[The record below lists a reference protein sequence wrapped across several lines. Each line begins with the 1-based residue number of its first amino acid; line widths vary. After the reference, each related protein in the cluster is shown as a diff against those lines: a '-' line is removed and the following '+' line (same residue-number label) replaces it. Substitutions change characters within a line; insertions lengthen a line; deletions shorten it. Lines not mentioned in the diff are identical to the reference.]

1 MARNRIIY
9 QSQALFIAPN
19 STKFHLQSGSATSPD
34 AHGAGGAVGKGW
46 TGVTGFGAENAGNSE
61 VYRSLVTPLERIQSA
76 NFNFAINRTDVNE
89 FGKLARLDSIVME
102 SPTVGLDFNYYLTD
116 GGNERKLGFNIPTS
130 ALNGTDG
137 ARANNTDYFAT
148 GDLAVSGYS
157 ALSGLIDDSEG
168 NNYFI
173 VVSPEG
179 QDVDQSELKSTN
191 VTNFEV
197 IGIGNGF
204 ISDYSIDA
212 SVGAIPTASVT
223 VEGFNIKVDN
233 RISGSATPPVVSNTE
248 TQYAPFAPG
257 VTTDGTYPTGHL
269 TTNVA
274 ASSIPQ
280 FTIPSALDDGKID
293 TTGVLG
299 TPSALRPG
307 DIRFVMADSAD
318 YQGLTQMNGDGE
330 AHLQSVSIS
339 VPLSRTI
346 LQRLGNTFGYAR
358 VVDLPLN
365 LEISLSVI
373 VSELK
378 KNNIYHTLC
387 NTQTHNFTITLH
399 PCSSS
404 TGNTDTSTTEMKFT
418 FKNARLESETFSN
431 SIGDNQTADLT
442 FSCQVGGSNDTANG
456 LEMIGSYQLFR
467 TLPFFPLGAKK
478 SLTASY
484 SVA

>member
-1 MARNRIIY
+1 
-9 QSQALFIAPN
+9 
-19 STKFHLQSGSATSPD
+19 
-34 AHGAGGAVGKGW
+34 
-46 TGVTGFGAENAGNSE
+46 
-61 VYRSLVTPLERIQSA
+61 
-76 NFNFAINRTDVNE
+76 
-89 FGKLARLDSIVME
+89 LARLDSIVME

-130 ALNGTDG
+130 ALDNYDG
-137 ARANNTDYFAT
+137 GRASATTYFST

-179 QDVDQSELKSTN
+179 QDVDQSTLNSTD
-191 VTNFEV
+191 FEV

-233 RISGSATPPVVSNTE
+233 RISGSAARPYVTETE

-257 VTTDGTYPTGHL
+257 VTSDGTYPTGDV
-269 TTNVA
+269 TASPNVV
-274 ASSIPQ
+274 SSIPQ
-280 FTIPSALDDGKID
+280 FTIPSALDDNKID

-307 DIRFVMADSAD
+307 DIRFSMGTSGS
-318 YQGLTQMNGDGE
+318 YQGLTEMSGDGE

-339 VPLSRTI
+339 VPLSRTT

-358 VVDLPLN
+358 VIDLPLN
-365 LEISLSVI
+365 VQISLSVI

-378 KNNIYHTLC
+378 KNNIYNTLC
-387 NTQTHNFTITLH
+387 HTQTHDFTITLH
-399 PCSSS
+399 PCSPS
-404 TGNTDTSTTEMKFT
+404 TGNTDTSTTKMQFL
-418 FKNARLESETFSN
+418 FQNARLESETFSN
-431 SIGDNQTADLT
+431 TLGDNQTADLT
-442 FSCQVGGSNDTANG
+442 FSCQVGGSNDTVNG
-456 LEMIGSYQLFR
+456 IQMNGSYQLFR
-467 TLPFFPLGAKK
+467 TLPFFPLGARK
-478 SLTASY
+478 SLTDAY
-484 SVA
+484 TVD